1 MNWTPHPLLCLYRTL
16 DEPLRRYVDEVLL
29 QEGYLATDR
38 ADLDGLVDLPALLE
52 GRALLIVSAVTLA
65 PAEIET
71 LLGFVQA
78 GGRAIFIRPDEHL
91 IEALRLPLV
100 ARPHRIYGDAPP
112 AYLRLAAHPWTKHH
126 ADALIQIHAPVR
138 TWRLDGAAPLAFAA
152 ANRTEH
158 AGVAAVF
165 EAPFGA
171 GRLAVFQFDPG
182 QSLVLTRQGDPRRAS
197 NSSWPR
203 EDAGILKPGT
213 LFLNYLDPELRHVPQ
228 ADVLADLLVGVIRG
242 LTDDL
247 LPLARVWHLPEDGA
261 ALTLVDGDSDL
272 YDWDCYRELVE
283 PLLAAG
289 IPYTLNLM
297 PAHLRALDHATAD
310 AWQARGNDF
319 QLHYHYTGQTPT
331 VADLRQAVPE
341 QQRLFV
347 DTFGRCSVGSRA
359 HSLLW
364 PGYTEP
370 AEIYAGHGAR
380 METNFMP
387 FRAFQYGY
395 CGSAR
400 AARFARPDGT
410 LINLSQ
416 QPTVFMDDPMSNDK
430 SGLPARTP
438 DEAYALMTRF
448 YDESATRYHGV
459 LCTCLHPVPPGQHDG
474 FRAVQAAMRQA
485 AIDGTRRHRLPALT
499 MRDWCAFQE
508 ARRGLDLRLEDGAW
522 QVAAGAAIGGL
533 TVHLPAAAGVLR
545 QGWTWRSQR
554 MNLAGNEHQDV
565 RQGPE

>member
-1 MNWTPHPLLCLYRTL
+1 MNWNTHPLLCLYRTN
-16 DEPLRRYVDEVLL
+16 DEPLRRYMDEVLL

-38 ADLDGLVDLPALLE
+38 ADLDVATDLPAVLA
-52 GRALLIVSAVTLA
+52 GRALVVVSAVTLDD
-65 PAEIET
+65 AEIKA
-71 LLGFVQA
+71 LLDFVGA
-78 GGRAIFIRPDEHL
+78 GGRAVFIRPDERL
-91 IEALRLPLV
+91 IEALRLPV
-100 ARPHRIYGDAPP
+100 AARPHPVYGDAPP
-112 AYLRLAAHPWTKHH
+112 AYLRLAPHPWTTHH

-138 TWRLDGAAPLAFAA
+138 MWRLDGVAPLAFAA
-152 ANRTEH
+152 ANRAEH
-158 AGVAAVF
+158 AGVPAVF
-165 EAPFGA
+165 ETPFGS

-182 QSLVLTRQGDPRRAS
+182 QSLVRTRQGDPRRAS
-197 NSSWPR
+197 NSAWPR
-203 EDAGILKPGT
+203 EDAGIVKPGT
-213 LFLNYLDPELRHVPQ
+213 MFLNFLDPELRHVPQ
-228 ADVLADLLVGVIRG
+228 ADVLADLLVGIIRG

-247 LPLARVWHLPEDGA
+247 LPLPRIWHLPEDGA
-261 ALTLVDGDSDL
+261 ALTLADGDSDL

-297 PAHLRALDHATAD
+297 PAHLRALDRAVAG
-310 AWQARGNDF
+310 AWLAKGNDF
-319 QLHYHYTGQTPT
+319 QLHYRYPGHTPS

-341 QQRLFV
+341 QQRLFE
-347 DTFGRCSVGSRA
+347 DAFGRRSVGSRA

-370 AEIYAGHGAR
+370 AEIYAEHGAR

-400 AARFARPDGT
+400 AARFSRADGT

-430 SGLPARTP
+430 SGLPARSP
-438 DEAYALMTRF
+438 DEAYAVMTRF

-485 AIDGTRRHRLPALT
+485 IIDGTRRHHLPALT
-499 MRDWCAFQE
+499 MRDWCAFHE
-508 ARRGLDLRLEDGAW
+508 ARRELDLRLKDGAW
-522 QVAAGAAIGGL
+522 QVAAGGAIHGL
-533 TVHLPAAAGVLR
+533 TLHRPVAAGVLR
-545 QGWTWRSQR
+545 QGWNWSSQQ
-554 MNLAGNEHQDV
+554 MNLAGDEHQTLTTN
-565 RQGPE
+565 P